1 MAPRLLESSE
11 SSHFTVSYRNKM
23 VIEKIKLSLKS
34 KKKPT
39 KLKYYE

>member
-1 MAPRLLESSE
+1 MALRLLDFSGYRQ
-11 SSHFTVSYRNKM
+11 FTVSYRNKM